1 MTEVSWPVDLHAHS
15 TFSDGELD
23 PVALVHLAARRGVR
37 VLALTDHDTMAGVA
51 SAHEAAVAQG
61 IELVPGVEM
70 TVWHRHEVHL
80 LAYFID
86 PDDAAFA
93 RLLEVRSASR
103 RDRVREIAARLE
115 TLGAPIDADAVLAAC
130 KDGNVGRP
138 HLARAL
144 IAAGHCHDANEAF
157 DRFLGRDGRAY
168 VPASHLPIAEAMDAV
183 HQAGGVAVLAHPGVE
198 KIDESLPEL
207 AGLGLD
213 GLEAHH
219 PAHGFAD
226 TARYLGVCQLY
237 GLKATGGADFHGHP
251 GAAPPG
257 AFGISVPGFEALRNL
272 RPSGRPASTVVE
284 SGS

>member
-1 MTEVSWPVDLHAHS
+1 
-15 TFSDGELD
+15 
-23 PVALVHLAARRGVR
+23 
-37 VLALTDHDTMAGVA
+37 
-51 SAHEAAVAQG
+51 
-61 IELVPGVEM
+61 M

-157 DRFLGRDGRAY
+157 DRFLGREGRAY

-257 AFGISVPGFEALRNL
+257 GGPRLAMAALRDRCGLSARRGIHMEMILLTARISSFSQSLAINGSPESE
-272 RPSGRPASTVVE
+272 RAS
-284 SGS
+284 